1 MGWLMAT
8 GLELIM
14 PNITDASTNSLSFL
28 FKGEP
33 ACGKSLAAASFPNC
47 YIFDFEDRIQSVK
60 QFWVPKGRKDIDY
73 DSYLPTDF
81 SRFDKKL
88 DSLIASCSYETVV
101 FDTLTSLSDLVLRY
115 VLEAKGQ
122 ERVKN
127 PKSASGKFVGEIEV
141 NTIEDYGAESSALTS
156 LIVAMRGIKARHKIL
171 IAHVVRTEAKDL
183 NGRST
188 VTRSLMTAGKKIAAK
203 MPGYFDEAYHMSARP
218 SFGGQTPQFLA
229 HTAGTGDDFARS
241 SIGLDYEIDFTNQSF
256 YELVQ
261 PKIDAAIGGAKD
273 VVISNVSQWK

>member
-1 MGWLMAT
+1 
-8 GLELIM
+8 M
-14 PNITDASTNSLSFL
+14 PNLADASTDSLSFL

-33 ACGKSLAAASFPNC
+33 SCGKSPAAASFPNC

-60 QFWVPKGRKDIDY
+60 QFWLPRGKTDIDY
-73 DSYLPTDF
+73 DVYHPTDF
-81 SRFDKKL
+81 SKFDKKL
-88 DSLIASCSYETVV
+88 DSLIASCSYETII
-101 FDTLTSLSDLVLRY
+101 FDTLTSLSDLVLKY

-122 ERVKN
+122 ERQKN
-127 PKSASGKFVGEIEV
+127 SKAAAGKFIGEIEV

-156 LIVAMRGIKARHKIL
+156 MIVAMRGIKCRHKIL

-203 MPGYFDEAYHMSARP
+203 LPGYFDEIYHFSARP
-218 SFGGQTPQFLA
+218 SFGGSTPQFLV

-241 SIGLDYEIDFTNQSF
+241 TVGLDYEIDFTNRSF

-273 VVISNVSQWK
+273 VIVSNVSQWK